1 MHNYSDWA
9 LQPGAPMRRVDV
21 ETIDLQ

>member
-1 MHNYSDWA
+1 MHNYCDWA

-21 ETIDLQ
+21 ETISLI